1 MRSTRIDPPPESVT
15 SQSRGVKEVLVMKL
29 SPRFVLDNLFVV
41 GGAFL
46 AVVAMAFTASVAGW
60 IGFGVFTGLTVLA
73 FVSAVVARA
82 TGQKIGH
89 TILGLVGLWSLVA
102 ALAFSGTVLTWL
114 VFADAIA
121 LGVIALADLTAH
133 EVTTES
139 VVHRLVITETPAASE
154 SGRAAA

>member
-1 MRSTRIDPPPESVT
+1 
-15 SQSRGVKEVLVMKL
+15 MKL

-46 AVVAMAFTASVAGW
+46 AVAAMAFTASVAGW
-60 IGFGVFTGLTVLA
+60 IGFGVSTGLTVLA
-73 FVSAVVARA
+73 FGSAVAARA

-89 TILGLVGLWSLVA
+89 SILGLVGLWSLVA
-102 ALAFSGTVLTWL
+102 ALVFSGTVLTC

-133 EVTTES
+133 EVTTEN

-154 SGRAAA
+154 SSAARAA